1 MQCIDNIY
9 IYGKKQNTFI
19 DYEEFNALLDGKEW
33 LDIYVDNIDDVKND
47 VKEEE
52 EKPDAKT
59 LWGE

>member
-1 MQCIDNIY
+1 M
-9 IYGKKQNTFI
+9 
-19 DYEEFNALLDGKEW
+19 LDGKEW